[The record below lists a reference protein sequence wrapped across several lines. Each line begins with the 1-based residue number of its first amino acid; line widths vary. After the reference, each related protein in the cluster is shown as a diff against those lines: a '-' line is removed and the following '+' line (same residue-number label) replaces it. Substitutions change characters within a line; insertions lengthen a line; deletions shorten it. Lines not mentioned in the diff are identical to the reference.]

1 MFGNLYILGPY
12 WPNKTLQL
20 VPNPGDCTSS
30 LPAASDMH
38 QGSNTGEASCTP
50 HAGTWNRKF
59 GLLFID
65 QPVGTGY
72 SVAGERGIPTD
83 EVEVAADLY
92 IGLQEFFGRY
102 KKLQE
107 RPLFIT
113 GESYAGKYVPSI
125 GAYPLC

>member
-1 MFGNLYILGPY
+1 
-12 WPNKTLQL
+12 
-20 VPNPGDCTSS
+20 
-30 LPAASDMH
+30 MH
-38 QGSNTGEASCTP
+38 PRTAFSQANCRSY
-50 HAGTWNRKF
+50 AGTWNRKF

-72 SVAGERGIPTD
+72 SVAGKRGIPTD
-83 EVEVAADLY
+83 EMEVAADLY

-102 KKLQE
+102 EELQD

-125 GAYPLC
+125 GACYRGSCH